1 MLNRSDS
8 QLMKQVYE
16 TGFMLDDLI
25 LYLDTHPCDPGALE
39 RYKQAA
45 QDYAKAAA
53 AFEAQCGPLTIEGAK
68 PASYWTWAEN
78 PWPWE
83 GGCE

>member
-1 MLNRSDS
+1 MMNHNYGA
-8 QLMKQVYE
+8 LMKRVCE

-25 LYLDTHPCDPGALE
+25 LYLDTHPCDLSALE
-39 RYKQAA
+39 CYKRAA
-45 QDYAKAAA
+45 QDYAGAVE
-53 AFEAQCGPLTIEGAK
+53 AFESQCGPLTIDGAR
-68 PASYWTWAEN
+68 SDCYWTWVEN

>member
-1 MLNRSDS
+1 MN

-16 TGFMLDDLI
+16 TGFALDDII
-25 LYLDTHPCDPGALE
+25 LYLDTHPCDTGALN
-39 RYKQAA
+39 YYQQAA
-45 QDYAKAAA
+45 SSYNNAVAAY
-53 AFEAQCGPLTIEGAK
+53 EAQCGPLTINRERDRN
-68 PASYWTWAEN
+68 YWNWLDN

>member
-1 MLNRSDS
+1 MMNRNCES
-8 QLMKQVYE
+8 LMRRVYV

-25 LYLDTHPCDPGALE
+25 LYLDTHPCDPRALE
-39 RYKQAA
+39 CYKRAS
-45 QDYAKAAA
+45 QDYADAVG
-53 AFEAQCGPLTIEGAK
+53 AFENQCGPLTIEGVQ
-68 PASYWTWAEN
+68 SDCYWTWVEN